1 MGLFDFFRGG
11 GGEER
16 AIKKHA
22 ARVANKRSQNPERW
36 ESIKALSAMPR
47 PEAVEALLTRFSFRI
62 DPSISDQEEKEAVLE
77 GIVKIGEPAIEP
89 VTRYLKTSESIA
101 WPIRILSRLLDEPK
115 VTAELLALLEEM
127 DTEYARDPEKK
138 RELLAELAS
147 RKDPAIAA
155 AVKRFTEDVNE
166 SCRFHAFDALF
177 AQDEVPDAEFL
188 SESLRGEESMRVRAR
203 ILDGMAANDIA
214 LVGAVPEGS
223 LPVGYF
229 FFKDG
234 KVSKP
239 KL

>member
-1 MGLFDFFRGG
+1 MGLFDFFRG

-47 PEAVEALLTRFSFRI
+47 AEAVEALLTRFSFRI
-62 DPSISDQEEKEAVLE
+62 DPSISDQEEKEAVLD

-89 VTRYLKTSESIA
+89 VIRYLKVSESIA

-115 VTAELLALLEEM
+115 VTRELIALLEDM

-138 RELLAELAS
+138 REILAELAS
-147 RKDPAIAA
+147 RKAPEIAG
-155 AVKRFTEDVNE
+155 AVRRFTEDVNE
-166 SCRFHAFDALF
+166 SCRYHAFDALF
-177 AQDEVPDAEFL
+177 AQGDAVDAEFL
-188 SESLRGEESMRVRAR
+188 SDALRREESVRVRAR
-203 ILDGMAANDIA
+203 ILDGMAANEIT
-214 LVGAVPEGS
+214 LVGALPEGS

-234 KVSKP
+234 RVSKP